1 MNFSNITEIKN
12 VGILVYGRFPTE
24 KAYGT
29 HIVEVAKAF
38 LSNHKKVTI
47 FYSKT
52 NNKYTINEDPQTF
65 YDIPQNIEVKALDNF
80 DYTNFRLFS
89 LLPSILK
96 KLMWNLGAF
105 FWAKKIRPNLND
117 MDLLWSTN
125 PNLLVPQK
133 KLNKLLIYE
142 KHGAAKYL
150 QRLSIIS
157 LSRNSNAVFVSTSKK
172 SHDELKKI
180 NHSKTIFLP
189 NGVDLSRYTNE
200 VVNNETINI
209 GYIGMLETYGK
220 GKGVE
225 EAVKT
230 LCDLNLVHKFN
241 LTIIGGPKN
250 RIKKIREICSENN
263 IDALIKDRVPY
274 SEVPFEMQK
283 LDIGIIPYPDDLHM
297 SLYASPLKF
306 FEYAA
311 AGAAILCSDLRS
323 HLDLKELNLGVEYFE
338 ESNWKDFESKII
350 RLVEDREY
358 LEKLKVKSKKN
369 IKNYSWEKRFES
381 LMEFSVRS
389 STG

>member
-1 MNFSNITEIKN
+1 
-12 VGILVYGRFPTE
+12 
-24 KAYGT
+24 
-29 HIVEVAKAF
+29 
-38 LSNHKKVTI
+38 
-47 FYSKT
+47 
-52 NNKYTINEDPQTF
+52 
-65 YDIPQNIEVKALDNF
+65 
-80 DYTNFRLFS
+80 
-89 LLPSILK
+89 
-96 KLMWNLGAF
+96 
-105 FWAKKIRPNLND
+105 
-117 MDLLWSTN
+117 
-125 PNLLVPQK
+125 
-133 KLNKLLIYE
+133 
-142 KHGAAKYL
+142 
-150 QRLSIIS
+150 
-157 LSRNSNAVFVSTSKK
+157 
-172 SHDELKKI
+172 
-180 NHSKTIFLP
+180 
-189 NGVDLSRYTNE
+189 
-200 VVNNETINI
+200 
-209 GYIGMLETYGK
+209 MLETYGK

-250 RIKKIREICSENN
+250 RIKTIREICSENN

>member
-80 DYTNFRLFS
+80 DYTNFRSFN

-96 KLMWNLGAF
+96 KLMWNLSAF
-105 FWAKKIRPNLND
+105 FWAKKIRPNLNY

-283 LDIGIIPYPDDLHM
+283 LDVGIIPYPDDLHM

-358 LEKLKVKSKKN
+358 LEQLKVKSKKN

>member
-52 NNKYTINEDPQTF
+52 SNKYTIDEDPQTF
-65 YDIPQNIEVKALDNF
+65 YDIPPNIEVTVLDNF
-80 DYTNFRLFS
+80 DYTKFRLFS

-150 QRLSIIS
+150 QRLSIVS
-157 LSRNSNAVFVSTSKK
+157 LSRNTNTVFVSTSKK

-180 NHSKTIFLP
+180 NNSKTIFLP
-189 NGVDLSRYTNE
+189 NGVDLSRYANE

-241 LTIIGGPKN
+241 LTIIGGPEN
-250 RIKKIREICSENN
+250 RIKTIRKICSENN
-263 IDALIKDRVPY
+263 IDAFIKDRVPY

-311 AGAAILCSDLRS
+311 AGAAILCSDLKS

-350 RLVEDREY
+350 RLLDDREY
-358 LEKLKVKSKKN
+358 LEQLKVKSKKN

>member
-1 MNFSNITEIKN
+1 
-12 VGILVYGRFPTE
+12 
-24 KAYGT
+24 
-29 HIVEVAKAF
+29 
-38 LSNHKKVTI
+38 
-47 FYSKT
+47 
-52 NNKYTINEDPQTF
+52 
-65 YDIPQNIEVKALDNF
+65 
-80 DYTNFRLFS
+80 
-89 LLPSILK
+89 
-96 KLMWNLGAF
+96 
-105 FWAKKIRPNLND
+105 
-117 MDLLWSTN
+117 
-125 PNLLVPQK
+125 
-133 KLNKLLIYE
+133 
-142 KHGAAKYL
+142 
-150 QRLSIIS
+150 
-157 LSRNSNAVFVSTSKK
+157 
-172 SHDELKKI
+172 
-180 NHSKTIFLP
+180 
-189 NGVDLSRYTNE
+189 
-200 VVNNETINI
+200 
-209 GYIGMLETYGK
+209 MLETYGK

-350 RLVEDREY
+350 RLIEDREY
-358 LEKLKVKSKKN
+358 LEKLKVLT
-369 IKNYSWEKRFES
+369 FQS
-381 LMEFSVRS
+381 LSHY
-389 STG
+389 

>member
-133 KLNKLLIYE
+133 KLNTLLIYE

>member
-52 NNKYTINEDPQTF
+52 SNKYTINEDPQTF

-96 KLMWNLGAF
+96 KLIWNLGAF
-105 FWAKKIRPNLND
+105 YWAKKIRPNLND

-157 LSRNSNAVFVSTSKK
+157 LSRKSNAVFVSTSKK

>member
-80 DYTNFRLFS
+80 DYTNFRLFN

-96 KLMWNLGAF
+96 KLMWNLSAF

-250 RIKKIREICSENN
+250 RIKTIREICSENN

-358 LEKLKVKSKKN
+358 LEQLKVKSKKN

>member
-38 LSNHKKVTI
+38 LSNHKNVTI

-52 NNKYTINEDPQTF
+52 SNKYTIDDNPQTF
-65 YDIPQNIEVKALDNF
+65 YDIPENIEIKALENF
-80 DYTNFRLFS
+80 DYTNLRIFS
-89 LLPSILK
+89 LLPSIVK
-96 KLMWNLGAF
+96 KLIWNLGAF
-105 FWAKKIRPNLND
+105 FWAKKIRPNLID

-133 KLNKLLIYE
+133 KLSKLLIYE

-150 QRLSIIS
+150 QRLSIFS
-157 LSRNSNAVFVSTSKK
+157 LSRYSNVVFVSTSKK

-180 NHSKTIFLP
+180 NSFRTIYLP

-200 VVNNETINI
+200 KVTNDILNI

-220 GKGVE
+220 SKGVE
-225 EAVKT
+225 EALKT
-230 LCDLNLVHKFN
+230 LCDLKLVHKFN
-241 LTIIGGPKN
+241 LTVIGGPN
-250 RIKKIREICSENN
+250 SRIEAIRKICSENN
-263 IDALIKDRVPY
+263 IDAFIKNRVPY
-274 SEVPFEMQK
+274 NEVPFEMQK

-311 AGAAILCSDLRS
+311 AGAAILCSDLNS

-350 RLVEDREY
+350 RLLEDRDY
-358 LEKLKVKSKKN
+358 LKQLQVKSKKN

>member
-1 MNFSNITEIKN
+1 MNFSNITEINN

-38 LSNHKKVTI
+38 VNNHKKVTI

-52 NNKYTINEDPQTF
+52 NNKYTIDENPQTF
-65 YDIPQNIEVKALDNF
+65 YDVPENIEIIALENF
-80 DYTNFRLFS
+80 DYTNLRIFS
-89 LLPSILK
+89 LLPSIVK

-105 FWAKKIRPNLND
+105 FWAKKISPNLID
-117 MDLLWSTN
+117 MDLVWSTN

-133 KLNKLLIYE
+133 KLSKLLIYE

-150 QRLSIIS
+150 QRLSIVS
-157 LSRNSNAVFVSTSKK
+157 LSRYSNVVFVSTSKK

-180 NHSKTIFLP
+180 NSSKTIYLP

-200 VVNNETINI
+200 KANNDTLNI

-220 GKGVE
+220 SKGVE

-230 LCDLNLVHKFN
+230 LCDLKLLHKFN
-241 LTIIGGPKN
+241 LTIIGGPSS
-250 RIKKIREICSENN
+250 RIKAIREICSENN
-263 IDALIKDRVPY
+263 IDAFIKDRVPY
-274 SEVPFEMQK
+274 NEVAFEMQK

-311 AGAAILCSDLRS
+311 AGAAILCSDLNS

-338 ESNWKDFESKII
+338 ESNWKDFESKIA
-350 RLVEDREY
+350 RLLEDRDY
-358 LEKLKVKSKKN
+358 LEQLKLKSKKN

-389 STG
+389 SIG

>member
-52 NNKYTINEDPQTF
+52 SNKYTIDEDPQTF
-65 YDIPQNIEVKALDNF
+65 YDIPPNIEVTVLDNF
-80 DYTNFRLFS
+80 DYTKFRLFS

-150 QRLSIIS
+150 QKLSIVS
-157 LSRNSNAVFVSTSKK
+157 LSRNTNTVFVSTSKK

-180 NHSKTIFLP
+180 NNSKTIFLP
-189 NGVDLSRYTNE
+189 NGVDLSRYANE

-241 LTIIGGPKN
+241 LTIIGGPEN
-250 RIKKIREICSENN
+250 RIKTIRKICSENN
-263 IDALIKDRVPY
+263 IDAFIKDRVPY
-274 SEVPFEMQK
+274 NEVPFEMQK

-311 AGAAILCSDLRS
+311 AGAAILCSDLNS

-350 RLVEDREY
+350 RLLDDREY
-358 LEKLKVKSKKN
+358 LEQLKVKSKKN

>member
-1 MNFSNITEIKN
+1 MNLSNITEIKN

-52 NNKYTINEDPQTF
+52 SNKYTISEDPQTF

-117 MDLLWSTN
+117 IDLLWSTN

-150 QRLSIIS
+150 QRLSIVS

>member
-52 NNKYTINEDPQTF
+52 SNKYTINEDPQTF
-65 YDIPQNIEVKALDNF
+65 YDIPQNIDVKALDNF

-150 QRLSIIS
+150 QRLSIVS

-250 RIKKIREICSENN
+250 RIKTIREICSENN

-381 LMEFSVRS
+381 LMEFSVQ
-389 STG
+389 

>member
-52 NNKYTINEDPQTF
+52 SNKYTINEDPQTF
-65 YDIPQNIEVKALDNF
+65 YDIHQNIEVKALDNF

>member
-1 MNFSNITEIKN
+1 MNFSNITEINN

-52 NNKYTINEDPQTF
+52 SNKYTIDEDPQTF
-65 YDIPQNIEVKALDNF
+65 YDIPPNIELTVLDNF
-80 DYTNFRLFS
+80 DYTKFRLFS

-96 KLMWNLGAF
+96 KLMWNLGAII
-105 FWAKKIRPNLND
+105 WAKKIQSNLID

-150 QRLSIIS
+150 QRLSIVS
-157 LSRNSNAVFVSTSKK
+157 LSRNTNTVFVSTSKK

-180 NHSKTIFLP
+180 NNSNTIFLP
-189 NGVDLSRYTNE
+189 NGVDLSRYANE

-241 LTIIGGPKN
+241 LTIIGGPEN
-250 RIKKIREICSENN
+250 RIKTIRKICSENN
-263 IDALIKDRVPY
+263 IDAFIKDRVPY
-274 SEVPFEMQK
+274 SEVPYEMQK

-311 AGAAILCSDLRS
+311 AGAAILCSDLKS

-350 RLVEDREY
+350 RLLDDREY
-358 LEKLKVKSKKN
+358 LEQLKVKSKKN

>member
-105 FWAKKIRPNLND
+105 YWAKKIRPNLND

>member
-250 RIKKIREICSENN
+250 RIKTIREICSENN

-350 RLVEDREY
+350 RLIEDSEY
-358 LEKLKVKSKKN
+358 LEQLKFKSKKN

>member
-52 NNKYTINEDPQTF
+52 SNKYTIDEDPQTF
-65 YDIPQNIEVKALDNF
+65 YDIPPNIELTVLDNF
-80 DYTNFRLFS
+80 DYTKFRLFS

-150 QRLSIIS
+150 QRLSIVS
-157 LSRNSNAVFVSTSKK
+157 LSRNTNTVFVSTSKK

-180 NHSKTIFLP
+180 NNSKTIFLP
-189 NGVDLSRYTNE
+189 NGVDLSRYANE

-241 LTIIGGPKN
+241 LTIIGGPEN
-250 RIKKIREICSENN
+250 RIKTIRKICSENN
-263 IDALIKDRVPY
+263 IDAFIKDRVPY

-311 AGAAILCSDLRS
+311 AGAAILCSDLKS

-350 RLVEDREY
+350 RLLDDREY
-358 LEKLKVKSKKN
+358 LEQLKVKSKKN

>member
-1 MNFSNITEIKN
+1 
-12 VGILVYGRFPTE
+12 
-24 KAYGT
+24 
-29 HIVEVAKAF
+29 
-38 LSNHKKVTI
+38 
-47 FYSKT
+47 
-52 NNKYTINEDPQTF
+52 
-65 YDIPQNIEVKALDNF
+65 
-80 DYTNFRLFS
+80 
-89 LLPSILK
+89 
-96 KLMWNLGAF
+96 MWNLSAF

-250 RIKKIREICSENN
+250 RIKTIREICSENN

-358 LEKLKVKSKKN
+358 LEQLKVKSKKN

>member
-52 NNKYTINEDPQTF
+52 SNKYTINEDPQTF

-105 FWAKKIRPNLND
+105 YWARKIRPNLND

-157 LSRNSNAVFVSTSKK
+157 LSRNNNAVFVSTSKK

-225 EAVKT
+225 DAVKT

-250 RIKKIREICSENN
+250 RIKTIREICSENN

-350 RLVEDREY
+350 RLIEDREY
-358 LEKLKVKSKKN
+358 LEQLKFKSKKN

>member
-125 PNLLVPQK
+125 PNLLAPQK

-157 LSRNSNAVFVSTSKK
+157 LSRNSNAVFVSTSRK

-241 LTIIGGPKN
+241 LTIIGGPEN
-250 RIKKIREICSENN
+250 RIKTIREICSENN

-350 RLVEDREY
+350 RLIEDREY
-358 LEKLKVKSKKN
+358 LEQLKFKSKKN

>member
-52 NNKYTINEDPQTF
+52 NNKYTINKDPQTF

-80 DYTNFRLFS
+80 DYTNFRLFN

-96 KLMWNLGAF
+96 KLMWNLSAF

-250 RIKKIREICSENN
+250 RIKTIREICSENN

-358 LEKLKVKSKKN
+358 LEQLKVKSKKN
-369 IKNYSWEKRFES
+369 IKNYSWEKRFEN

>member
-1 MNFSNITEIKN
+1 MNISNTTEIKN

-38 LSNHKKVTI
+38 LSNQKKVTI

-52 NNKYTINEDPQTF
+52 SNKYTIEENPQTF
-65 YDIPQNIEVKALDNF
+65 YDIPLNIEIKALENF
-80 DYTNFRLFS
+80 DYTNLRIFN
-89 LLPSILK
+89 LLPSLVK
-96 KLMWNLGAF
+96 KLIWNLGAF
-105 FWAKKIRPNLND
+105 FWAKNISSNLID

-157 LSRNSNAVFVSTSKK
+157 LSQNDNAIFVSTSKK
-172 SHDELKKI
+172 SHDELIKI
-180 NHSKTIFLP
+180 NLSKTIYLP
-189 NGVDLSRYTNE
+189 NGVDLSKYRNEKVTND
-200 VVNNETINI
+200 TINI

-225 EAVKT
+225 EAVKI
-230 LCDLNLVHKFN
+230 LCDLKLVHKFN

-250 RIKKIREICSENN
+250 RIKTIREICSENN

-311 AGAAILCSDLRS
+311 AGAAILCSDLSS

-350 RLVEDREY
+350 KLVEDREY
-358 LEKLKVKSKKN
+358 LEQLKVKSKKN

>member
-52 NNKYTINEDPQTF
+52 SNKYTIDEDPQTF
-65 YDIPQNIEVKALDNF
+65 YDIPPNIEVTVLDNF
-80 DYTNFRLFS
+80 DYTKFRLFS

-150 QRLSIIS
+150 QRLSILS
-157 LSRNSNAVFVSTSKK
+157 LSRNTNTVFVSTSKK

-180 NHSKTIFLP
+180 NNSKTIFLP
-189 NGVDLSRYTNE
+189 NGVDLSRYANE

-220 GKGVE
+220 SKGVE

-241 LTIIGGPKN
+241 LTIIGGPEN
-250 RIKKIREICSENN
+250 RIKTIRKICSENN
-263 IDALIKDRVPY
+263 IDAFIKDRVPY

-350 RLVEDREY
+350 RLLDDREY
-358 LEKLKVKSKKN
+358 LEQLKVKSKKN

>member
-1 MNFSNITEIKN
+1 MNFSNTTEIKN
-12 VGILVYGRFPTE
+12 IGILVYGRFPTE

-38 LSNHKKVTI
+38 LSNQKKVTI

-52 NNKYTINEDPQTF
+52 SNKYTINEDPQTF

-250 RIKKIREICSENN
+250 RIKTIREICSENN

-358 LEKLKVKSKKN
+358 LEQLKVKSKKN

>member
-1 MNFSNITEIKN
+1 MNFSNTTEIKN
-12 VGILVYGRFPTE
+12 IGILVYGRFPTE

-38 LSNHKKVTI
+38 LSNQKKVTI

-52 NNKYTINEDPQTF
+52 SNKYTINEDPQTF

-241 LTIIGGPKN
+241 LTIIGGPEN
-250 RIKKIREICSENN
+250 RIKTIREICSENN

-350 RLVEDREY
+350 RLIEDREY
-358 LEKLKVKSKKN
+358 LEQLKFKSKKN

>member
-1 MNFSNITEIKN
+1 ME
-12 VGILVYGRFPTE
+12 
-24 KAYGT
+24 
-29 HIVEVAKAF
+29 
-38 LSNHKKVTI
+38 
-47 FYSKT
+47 
-52 NNKYTINEDPQTF
+52 
-65 YDIPQNIEVKALDNF
+65 
-80 DYTNFRLFS
+80 FRR
-89 LLPSILK
+89 
-96 KLMWNLGAF
+96 F

-150 QRLSIIS
+150 QRLSIVS

-250 RIKKIREICSENN
+250 RIKTIREICSENN

-306 FEYAA
+306 
-311 AGAAILCSDLRS
+311 LSMQL
-323 HLDLKELNLGVEYFE
+323 
-338 ESNWKDFESKII
+338 
-350 RLVEDREY
+350 LVQQFFVLT
-358 LEKLKVKSKKN
+358 LEV
-369 IKNYSWEKRFES
+369 I
-381 LMEFSVRS
+381 
-389 STG
+389 

>member
-1 MNFSNITEIKN
+1 MNFSNTTEIKN
-12 VGILVYGRFPTE
+12 IGILVYGRFPTE

-52 NNKYTINEDPQTF
+52 SNKYTISEDPQTF

-105 FWAKKIRPNLND
+105 YWAKKIRPNLND

-150 QRLSIIS
+150 QRLSIVS

>member
-241 LTIIGGPKN
+241 LTIIGGPEN
-250 RIKKIREICSENN
+250 RIKTIREICSENN

-358 LEKLKVKSKKN
+358 LEQLKFKSKKN

>member
-52 NNKYTINEDPQTF
+52 SNKYTINEDPQTF
-65 YDIPQNIEVKALDNF
+65 YDIPQNIKVKALDNF

-105 FWAKKIRPNLND
+105 YWARKIRPNLND

-225 EAVKT
+225 DAVKT

-250 RIKKIREICSENN
+250 RIKTIREICSENN

-350 RLVEDREY
+350 RLIEDREY
-358 LEKLKVKSKKN
+358 LEQLKFKSKKN

>member
-1 MNFSNITEIKN
+1 MNFSNTTEIKN
-12 VGILVYGRFPTE
+12 IGILVYGRFPTE

-38 LSNHKKVTI
+38 LSNQKKVTI

-52 NNKYTINEDPQTF
+52 SNKYTINEDPQTF

-150 QRLSIIS
+150 QRLSIVS

>member
-80 DYTNFRLFS
+80 DYTNFRLFN

-96 KLMWNLGAF
+96 KLMWNLSAF

-189 NGVDLSRYTNE
+189 NGVDLSKYTNE

-250 RIKKIREICSENN
+250 RIKTIREICSENN

-283 LDIGIIPYPDDLHM
+283 LDVGIIPYPDDLHM

-358 LEKLKVKSKKN
+358 LEQLKVKSKKN